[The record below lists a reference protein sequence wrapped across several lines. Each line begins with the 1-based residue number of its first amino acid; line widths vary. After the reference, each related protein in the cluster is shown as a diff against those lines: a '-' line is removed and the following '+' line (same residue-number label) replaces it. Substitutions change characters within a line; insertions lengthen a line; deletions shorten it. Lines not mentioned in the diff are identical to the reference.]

1 VSGFAIRINID
12 TPVALNN
19 LLHLDGLLGKLLVR
33 RGKDPYEVPLRDVD
47 GIFCGSA
54 AILETGPFGA
64 VEEAVTRIKALR
76 ETDVSDRLVNRMPAS
91 QRTIGRMSRHRT
103 QVRAYPVFDCV
114 KAVWFA
120 GDGDGQAVLEL
131 LGDMPS
137 IGAMM
142 MAGYGRVAGRKL
154 FEISHASA
162 PGIRLEDGRPARAV
176 PLSVWEK
183 LGFPKH
189 FRAIISEQRFRPPYW
204 EGEMA
209 LCIAPVCSDLC
220 GTLAEIKGLIGFT

>member
-1 VSGFAIRINID
+1 MSGFAIRINID

-19 LLHLDGLLGKLLVR
+19 LLHFDGLLGKLLVR
-33 RGKDPYEVPLRDVD
+33 RGKDPSEVPLRNID

-54 AILETGPFGA
+54 AMLETGPFGA
-64 VEEAVTRIKALR
+64 VEQTVTRIKALR
-76 ETDVSDRLVNRMPAS
+76 QMDVPDCFVNGLPGS
-91 QRTIGRMSRHRT
+91 QRIIGRMSRYRA

-120 GDGDGQAVLEL
+120 GDGDGQAALDL

-142 MAGYGRVAGRKL
+142 MAGYGHVTGRKL
-154 FEISHASA
+154 FEISHPSA

-183 LGFPKH
+183 LGFQKH
-189 FRAIISEQRFRPPYW
+189 ARAIISEQRFRPPYW
-204 EGEMA
+204 EGQMA
-209 LCIAPVCSDLC
+209 LCITPAHSDLC
-220 GTLAEIKGLIGFT
+220 GTLTEIKDLIGLT